1 MNFNKKR
8 YGILSFIVTAGLLAF
23 LAAFFFADKGYF
35 GQLFTNIKKPKIE
48 ENADPGKNSE
58 SDISMGKSEKDIID
72 ETIEKMSQSFVASCF
87 ARDEYIINGL
97 LSKDAAY
104 IKSPDGSSF
113 IRYTGGGQLIEGYM
127 ATDRRLADYR
137 QRWCYTEGETA
148 MAGVEITLE
157 GNNKPVVWYL
167 HYKKENGQWKLF
179 MMENE

>member
-1 MNFNKKR
+1 MKFNKTKYR
-8 YGILSFIVTAGLLAF
+8 IPVFIIAAGLLVF
-23 LAAFFFADKGYF
+23 SAAFFFAGKGYF
-35 GQLFTNIKKPKIE
+35 GQLFTNIKKPKVE
-48 ENADPGKNSE
+48 ENADPGKKPE
-58 SDISMGKSEKDIID
+58 SDISMEKSEKDIID
-72 ETIEKMSQSFVASCF
+72 ETIEKMSQNFVASCF
-87 ARDEYIINGL
+87 ARDEHIINGL

-127 ATDRRLADYR
+127 ATDKGLADFR

-179 MMENE
+179 MLENE